1 MHELTI
7 ARPLLADIKAEA
19 SRKGLKIVSR
29 IIISVGAASGVDP
42 DFLRHSFADHLFAGT
57 SFASAELIIET
68 AQPLIK
74 CRACRKEIS
83 REDFIPEKPLQNC
96 PSCGSFVLD
105 VVSGDAVR
113 VLEVV

>member
-19 SRKGLKIVSR
+19 SRKGLKTVSR

-42 DFLRHSFADHLFAGT
+42 DFLRHSFEDHLFPET
-57 SFASAELIIET
+57 HFAAAELIIES

-83 REDFIPEKPLQNC
+83 REDLTPEKPLQKC
-96 PSCGSFVLD
+96 PSCGSFTLD
-105 VVSGDAVR
+105 VVSGDSVR